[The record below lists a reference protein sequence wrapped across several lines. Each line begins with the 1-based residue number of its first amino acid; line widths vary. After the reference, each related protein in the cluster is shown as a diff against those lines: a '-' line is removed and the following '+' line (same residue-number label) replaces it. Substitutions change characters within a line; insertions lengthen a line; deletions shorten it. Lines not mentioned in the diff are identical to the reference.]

1 LSSAF
6 SFVFAF
12 VLMLSVLIFVHE
24 LGHFVA
30 AKLCKVKVLKFSLGF
45 GNPIGFGR
53 YRLRWKHG
61 DTEYVAAWVP
71 LGGFVKMLGENADEQ
86 QSAEVL
92 ADSERAFHHRPVWQR
107 LVILFAGP
115 AMNLLLPIVL
125 FAVALAIGTPREA
138 AIVGSVEADSPAA
151 LAGLRPGDQIEA
163 VAGQPVE
170 FWDDVARAV
179 RRNAGQS
186 VALRAR
192 RGTGT
197 AAQQIDMTLKVEER
211 GAIDPFGQAT
221 RAGWVGF
228 SHNRLAAVLAI
239 AGSEVPA
246 AATALR
252 SGDRVLAVDSTQIE
266 DWDGFASGY
275 AEAAAAGSET
285 VELRVARLTQ
295 LDPVPSQTEL
305 TLRVPLESS
314 VEALGL
320 VPATVLIR
328 RVSKGTPAEAAGL
341 RAGDLIIAVAG
352 RPVGSFPS
360 FANAVRSS
368 EGRALQIAYAR
379 AGERLESEIAPKLV
393 EADAGM
399 GLKEERYQ
407 IGIEAEPALV
417 AGAVAIHRVRNPIRS
432 IPIATQK
439 TWEITKTFVQGLK
452 QLVTGRVSHKQ
463 LAGPIGIAQIAHQAF
478 QLGWYTYLQTL
489 ILISINLGILN
500 LLPIPILDGGQA
512 VLVGIEGIKRS
523 PISQRTREAALQVG
537 VAMIVVLMGFAF
549 WNDISRLVSNWLSG

>member
-1 LSSAF
+1 MSSAF
-6 SFVFAF
+6 SFLFAF

-53 YRLRWKHG
+53 YRLRWKRG
-61 DTEYVAAWVP
+61 DTEYVAAWIP
-71 LGGFVKMLGENADEQ
+71 LGGFVKMLGENPDEQ
-86 QSAEVL
+86 ESPEVL
-92 ADSERAFHHRPVWQR
+92 ADTEHAFHHRPVWQR

-115 AMNLLLPIVL
+115 AMNLVLPVLLFVI
-125 FAVALAIGTPREA
+125 ALGVGTPREA
-138 AIVGSVEADSPAA
+138 AVIGSVETASPAA
-151 LAGLRPGDQIEA
+151 VAGLKAGDSIES
-163 VAGQPVE
+163 VAGQAVE
-170 FWDDVARAV
+170 FWDQVATTIGER
-179 RRNAGQS
+179 AGQT
-186 VALRAR
+186 VAVVAR
-192 RGTGT
+192 RGEERVE
-197 AAQQIDMTLKVEER
+197 AALQVEQR
-211 GAIDPFGQAT
+211 GAINPFGQPT
-221 RAGWVGF
+221 QQGWAGL
-228 SHNRLAAVLAI
+228 SHNRLAAVVAI
-239 AGSEVPA
+239 TDRDAPA

-252 SGDRVLAVDSTQIE
+252 SGDRVLAVDGEEIE
-266 DWDGFASGY
+266 DWSAFAERY
-275 AEAAAAGSET
+275 AEAAAARPEI
-285 VELRVARLTQ
+285 ELRVARLTQ
-295 LDPVPSQTEL
+295 IEPEPAQEELSVLVPAEGT
-305 TLRVPLESS
+305 
-314 VEALGL
+314 VEQLGL
-320 VPATVLIR
+320 VAATVLIR
-328 RVSKGTPAEAAGL
+328 RVGPGTPAEAAGL
-341 RAGDLIIAVAG
+341 KAGDLIIAVDG

-368 EGRALQIAYAR
+368 EGRPLQIAFAR
-379 AGERLESEIAPKLV
+379 AGARTDTEIAPKLV

-417 AGAVAIHRVRNPIRS
+417 AGAVAIQQVRNPLRS

-439 TWEITKTFVQGLK
+439 TWDITKTFLLGLK
-452 QLVTGRVSHKQ
+452 QLVTGNVSHKQ
-463 LAGPIGIAQIAHQAF
+463 LAGPIGIAQIAHQAY

-512 VLVGIEGIKRS
+512 VLVSIEGIKRS

-549 WNDISRLVSNWLSG
+549 WNDISRLVSNWLAG